1 MSPPPLRLAVVAP
14 VATSVPPPRSGSIEA
29 LTSSLVEG
37 LVARGHDV
45 TLFAIGSS
53 TTSARLHAT
62 FPIGYRDDPSL
73 WTWELCELLNVG
85 AAIERAAAF
94 DVIHVQC
101 EYWPMSLPF
110 TRLVATPVL
119 HTVHYAPQPEEVAI
133 WRRYPEAPFV
143 AVSGEQARRL
153 DGLNVVATVH
163 HAIDTSAYAYRDT
176 PDDYLLFLGRFTT
189 GKGARQAI
197 GIARRAGLPL
207 RLAAEENDYYREFV
221 APLVDGDR
229 IRYVGEVA
237 GADKVALLGGAR
249 ALLYPVQLPEPF
261 GLVLAEAMACGTP
274 AAALGIGAVAEI
286 VDDGVTGGVFASEE
300 ALVEGLPRVLA
311 LDRARV
317 RAVATAR
324 FGLDRMVDAYEA
336 VYRRL
341 AHASGAARV

>member
-1 MSPPPLRLAVVAP
+1 VSAGALRIAVVAP
-14 VATSVPPPRSGSIEA
+14 VATTVPPPRSGSIEA
-29 LTSSLVEG
+29 LTSYLVEG

-45 TLFAIGSS
+45 TLFAVGGS

-62 FPIGYRDDPSL
+62 FPHGYRDDPSL
-73 WTWELCELLNVG
+73 WTWELCEMMNVG
-85 AAIERAAAF
+85 AAVERASSF

-119 HTVHYAPQPEEVAI
+119 HTVHYSPRPEEVDM
-133 WRRYPEAPFV
+133 WRRYPEAAFV
-143 AVSGEQARRL
+143 AVSAEQARRL
-153 DGLNVVATVH
+153 DGLHVVATVH
-163 HAIDTSAYAYRDT
+163 HAIDTDAYAFRAVA
-176 PDDYLLFLGRFTT
+176 DDYLLFLGRFTK

-197 GIARRAGLPL
+197 GVARRAGLRL
-207 RLAAEENDYYREFV
+207 LLAAEENDYYREFV

-229 IRYVGEVA
+229 IRYVGEVS

-274 AAALGIGAVAEI
+274 AAALDVGAVREI
-286 VDDGVTGGVFASEE
+286 VDDGVTGGVFATEE

-311 LDRARV
+311 LDRRRV
-317 RAVATAR
+317 RDAAVTR
-324 FGLDRMVDAYEA
+324 FGLDRMVDGYQA
-336 VYRRL
+336 VYRRM
-341 AHASGAARV
+341 ARTAGAARA